1 MPARKIL
8 CWPDP
13 RLYQTA
19 ETVEAISDA
28 VVELARD
35 LVDSMKVELGAG
47 LAATQ
52 INVHRAM
59 VVIATDYV
67 SESTLEADPV
77 CSDAIVLVN
86 PKFWVQNEETFWWEE
101 ACLSIP
107 GHSEVVERYQ
117 KIKVEYQNLAG
128 ISIVRELGSPFSGV
142 VQHEVDHLKG
152 KLYLDRLPPD
162 KKRKA
167 VVILRE
173 RIDKKKKATRKKL
186 KYEQR
191 NQWAESAKKGFR
203 VPSLRKSSQRKKARK
218 PKK

>member
-8 CWPDP
+8 HWPNLQLCRP
-13 RLYQTA
+13 A
-19 ETVEAISDA
+19 EVIEEIDDA

-35 LVDSMKVELGAG
+35 LIDSMKAELGAG

-59 VVIATDYV
+59 VVIAADYA

-86 PKFWVQNEETFWWEE
+86 PKFEVQAEETFFWEE
-101 ACLSIP
+101 ACLSVP
-107 GHSEVVERYQ
+107 EYSEVVERYQ
-117 KIKVEYQNLAG
+117 KIRLEYKNIAG
-128 ISIVRELGSPFSGV
+128 VSIVRELESPLSGI
-142 VQHEVDHLKG
+142 VQHEVDHLQG
-152 KLYLDRLPPD
+152 KLYLDRLPSD
-162 KKRKA
+162 KKRRA
-167 VVILRE
+167 VMILRA
-173 RIDKKKKATRKKL
+173 RIDKKKKAV
-186 KYEQR
+186 QR
-191 NQWAESAKKGFR
+191 RLRHERRIQWAESAKNGFR